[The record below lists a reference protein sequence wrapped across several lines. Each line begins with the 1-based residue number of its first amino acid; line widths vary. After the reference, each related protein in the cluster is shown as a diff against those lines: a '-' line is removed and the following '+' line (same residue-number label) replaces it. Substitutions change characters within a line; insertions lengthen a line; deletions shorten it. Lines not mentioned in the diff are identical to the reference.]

1 MASLRERKNGTW
13 EIQYRDEY
21 RRRQTI
27 TLSGS
32 RYNKRTA
39 EKLQDAVTVLI
50 DKKIN
55 RDPTQDRVTKVWVES
70 ASLEIREKLARV
82 GLHELPSKYTTK
94 ELWDTYLDENG
105 DMHEDTQRTYLYAR
119 DRFFLFFKQTELL
132 DELTQDRM
140 KEWRRFLLDGG
151 KYAPAT
157 VAGTL
162 SKAKAVFNWAKR
174 QRWIKV
180 SPLDGVGR
188 GSYRNRDKDRFITQ
202 EEYRKLL
209 DACPCQE
216 WRVILA
222 LARIGGLHPCEILV
236 LRWSDIDR
244 SKHRFRVFNAK
255 LKQHERLY
263 EREVPL
269 FSEVSA
275 ELDKLRSVPGN
286 EDQEYVINRYVN
298 RERSNLG
305 TQFARIA
312 KKAGIGTI
320 PRPFDNMRASRST
333 EIYAEFGA
341 KKESLWIGHSVKVA
355 FENYLMVTDD
365 DFAVAAGK
373 KVIKSV
379 DKT

>member
-1 MASLRERKNGTW
+1 
-13 EIQYRDEY
+13 
-21 RRRQTI
+21 
-27 TLSGS
+27 
-32 RYNKRTA
+32 
-39 EKLQDAVTVLI
+39 VLV

-55 RDPTQDRVTKVWVES
+55 RDPTQDRVTKAWVENS
-70 ASLEIREKLARV
+70 SLEIREKLARV
-82 GLHELPSKYTTK
+82 GLYDLPSKHTTK
-94 ELWDTYLDENG
+94 ELWDTYLDKNC

-174 QRWIKV
+174 ERWIKV

-188 GSYRNRDKDRFITQ
+188 GSYRNREKDRFITQ
-202 EEYRKLL
+202 EEYRLLL

-216 WRVILA
+216 WRLIIT
-222 LARIGGLHPCEILV
+222 LARIGGLHPCEILT
-236 LRWSDIDR
+236 LRWSDIDDKR
-244 SKHRFRVFNAK
+244 DRFRVFNSK

-269 FSEVSA
+269 FAEVSA
-275 ELDKLRSVPGN
+275 ELGKLRSLPGN
-286 EDQEYVINRYVN
+286 EEQEYVINRYAN
-298 RERSNLG
+298 RAKSNLG

-312 KKAGIGTI
+312 KKAGIGKI
-320 PRPFDNMRASRST
+320 ARPFDNMRASRST

-373 KVIKSV
+373 KVIKTV
-379 DKT
+379 DKS